1 MSIMRKLT
9 CLFLLSC
16 ISVFPLQ
23 TASAQKAKSR
33 LPEVLLRIDDIGM
46 NHATNMAIEKLA
58 QTGMP
63 FSASVMFACPW
74 YQETVAILK
83 KYPNA
88 DVGVHLTLTAEWK
101 YYRWGPV
108 TGRSAVSSLVDSL
121 GYFFPTGEALR
132 QNNYQLGEIEKEL
145 TAQIERALASGVTI
159 SYIDPHMGVAL
170 STPELRAITEK
181 LARKYKLG
189 ISTLNKNTYF
199 GEEYTDMW
207 GVPVETKKQEFM
219 KFVNNL
225 HPTNPNLVIIHIAES
240 SPEMDVLVDMNSKL
254 MNTEDGKPKASLHR
268 QTELDMLLSPEFRN
282 LVGKKFTLINY
293 RSLIKSKGLDKMK
306 ASVEEL

>member
-1 MSIMRKLT
+1 MKN
-9 CLFLLSC
+9 LFLSC
-16 ISVFPLQ
+16 ILCFYLPSVF
-23 TASAQKAKSR
+23 AQKINSP
-33 LPEVLLRIDDIGM
+33 LPELLVRIDDIGM
-46 NHATNMAIEKLA
+46 NHATNMAIEQVAK
-58 QTGMP
+58 TGMP

-74 YQETVAILK
+74 YQETVAILQ

-108 TGRSAVSSLVDSL
+108 TGASAVASLVDSS

-132 QNNYQLGEIEKEL
+132 KNKFNLAQIEKEL
-145 TAQIERALASGVTI
+145 TTQIERALGSGLKI

-170 STPELRAITEK
+170 ATPELRAITEK

-207 GVPVETKKQEFM
+207 GVPVETKKQDFL
-219 KFVNNL
+219 KHL
-225 HPTNPNLVIIHIAES
+225 HSLNPKVPNLVIIHVAQS
-240 SPEMDVLVDMNSKL
+240 SPEMDVLVDMNSKI
-254 MNTEDGKPKASLHR
+254 MNTEDGKPQASLHR
-268 QTELDMLLSPEFRN
+268 QTELNMLLSPEFRQ
-282 LVGKKFTLINY
+282 LIGKKFTLINY
-293 RSLIKSKGLDKMK
+293 RSLIEKKGLDKMK
-306 ASVEEL
+306 ASGNQP

>member
-1 MSIMRKLT
+1 MRNLSW
-9 CLFLLSC
+9 LFLLSS
-16 ISVFPLQ
+16 ITILPWQ
-23 TASAQKAKSR
+23 AASAQKTKNR
-33 LPEVLLRIDDIGM
+33 LPELLLRIDDIGM
-46 NHATNMAIEKLA
+46 NHATNMAIEQLA
-58 QTGMP
+58 QTGLP

-108 TGRSAVSSLVDSL
+108 TGASAVPSLVDSL

-132 QNNYQLGEIEKEL
+132 KNNYKLDEIEKEL
-145 TAQIERALASGVTI
+145 TAQIERALASGIKI

-207 GVPVETKKQEFM
+207 GVPVETKKQDFM
-219 KFVNNL
+219 NFVNNL
-225 HPTNPNLVIIHIAES
+225 NPNKPNLVIIHVAQS

-268 QTELDMLLSPEFRN
+268 QTELNMLLSPEFRN

-293 RSLIKSKGLDKMK
+293 RDLIKARGLDKMK
-306 ASVEEL
+306 ASEDKL

>member
-1 MSIMRKLT
+1 MKKYTLLLLLLAPFT
-9 CLFLLSC
+9 AFLNP
-16 ISVFPLQ
+16 V
-23 TASAQKAKSR
+23 SAQKKK
-33 LPEVLLRIDDIGM
+33 LPEILIRVDDIGM
-46 NHATNMAIEKLA
+46 NHATNLAVEKLA
-58 QTGMP
+58 QSGMP

-74 YQETVAILK
+74 YQETVAIIK

-108 TGRSAVSSLVDSL
+108 TGRTAVPSLVDSL
-121 GYFFPTGEALR
+121 GYFFSTGSGLVKNKYKLE
-132 QNNYQLGEIEKEL
+132 EIEKEL
-145 TAQIERALASGVTI
+145 TAQIERAINSGIKI

-181 LARKYKLG
+181 LAKKYKLG

-199 GEEYTDMW
+199 GEDYTDMW

-225 HPTNPNLVIIHIAES
+225 KPDKPNLVIIHIAQS
-240 SPEMDVLVDMNSKL
+240 GPEMDVLVDMNSNL
-254 MNTEDGKPKASLHR
+254 MNTADGKPKASLHR
-268 QTELDMLLSPEFRN
+268 QTELNMLLDPDFRN
-282 LVGKKFTLINY
+282 LVGKKFNLINY
-293 RSLIKSKGLDKMK
+293 RQLIARTGLHNMKSLVSKP
-306 ASVEEL
+306 

>member
-1 MSIMRKLT
+1 MRKLA

-23 TASAQKAKSR
+23 TATAQKTKNR

-108 TGRSAVSSLVDSL
+108 TGRSAVPSLVDSL

-132 QNNYQLGEIEKEL
+132 ENNYQLEEIEKEL
-145 TAQIERALASGVTI
+145 TAQIERALASGVHI

-189 ISTLNKNTYF
+189 ISTLNENTYF
-199 GEEYTDMW
+199 GETYTDMW

-219 KFVNNL
+219 KFINNL
-225 HPTNPNLVIIHIAES
+225 HQTNPNLVIIHIAES

-254 MNTEDGKPKASLHR
+254 MNTADGKPKASLHR
-268 QTELDMLLSPEFRN
+268 QTELDMLLSPEFRS

-293 RSLIKSKGLDKMK
+293 RGLIKSKGLDKMK
-306 ASVEEL
+306 VATQKL

>member
-1 MSIMRKLT
+1 
-9 CLFLLSC
+9 
-16 ISVFPLQ
+16 
-23 TASAQKAKSR
+23 
-33 LPEVLLRIDDIGM
+33 
-46 NHATNMAIEKLA
+46 MAIEQLA

-74 YQETVAILK
+74 YQETVDILK
-83 KYPNA
+83 NYPNA

-108 TGRSAVSSLVDSL
+108 TGRSAVPSLVDSL

-132 QNNYQLGEIEKEL
+132 QNNYQLDEIEKEL
-145 TAQIERALASGVTI
+145 SAQIERALASGVKI

-181 LARKYKLG
+181 LARKYQLG

-199 GEEYTDMW
+199 GEAYTDMW
-207 GVPVETKKQEFM
+207 GVPVETKKQEFITH
-219 KFVNNL
+219 VSNL
-225 HPTNPNLVIIHIAES
+225 NPKKPNLVIIHVAHS

-254 MNTEDGKPKASLHR
+254 MNTQDGKPQASLHR
-268 QTELDMLLSPEFRN
+268 QTELNMLLSPEFRN
-282 LVGKKFTLINY
+282 LVGQKFTLINY
-293 RSLIKSKGLDKMK
+293 RDLIKSHGLDKMK
-306 ASVEEL
+306 ASVVLYPTKK

>member
-1 MSIMRKLT
+1 MYKSI
-9 CLFLLSC
+9 CLLLG
-16 ISVFPLQ
+16 VFCSLLV
-23 TASAQKAKSR
+23 THTVLAQKVKKR
-33 LPEVLLRIDDIGM
+33 LPDLLIRVDDIGM
-46 NHATNMAIEKLA
+46 NHATNMAIEQLA

-108 TGRSAVSSLVDSL
+108 TGASAVPSLVDSV
-121 GYFFPTGEALR
+121 GYFFPTSQALQ
-132 QNNYQLGEIEKEL
+132 QNQYKLEEIEKEL
-145 TAQIERALASGVTI
+145 TAQIERALHSGVKI

-170 STPELRAITEK
+170 STPELKAITEK
-181 LARKYKLG
+181 LAKKYNLG
-189 ISTLNKNTYF
+189 ISTLNKNTYY

-219 KFVNNL
+219 NFVNNL
-225 HPTNPNLVIIHIAES
+225 KPDKPNLVIIHVAQS
-240 SPEMDVLVDMNSKL
+240 SPEMDVLVDMNSNL
-254 MNTEDGKPKASLHR
+254 MNTSDGKPKASLHR
-268 QTELDMLLSPEFRN
+268 QTELNMLLAPDFRSV
-282 LVGKKFTLINY
+282 VGQKFNLINY
-293 RSLIKSKGLDKMK
+293 RELLKTKRGNTIKAAK
-306 ASVEEL
+306 